1 MKTLRWLAFGLCG
14 VLLSCGGGT
23 IGFTDVVSIPA
34 GNAAGTGYT
43 ATYTVRVTITSAGCA
58 NVAALDVPVV
68 GKVTQVDV
76 VVTQADGAL
85 TLASL
90 DSVTLHGGIQVD
102 SRFEVG
108 GAAVVTV
115 DGADNILR
123 LIHLNANF
131 TDATSF
137 KGTGEERMTG
147 KISTQDVDCT
157 FSFGVDALQKP
168 A

>member
-1 MKTLRWLAFGLCG
+1 MKTLRWLTFGLFG
-14 VLLSCGGGT
+14 IVLSCGGGT
-23 IGFTDVVSIPA
+23 IEFGDVVSIPA
-34 GNAAGTGYT
+34 GNAAGNGYT

-68 GKVTQVDV
+68 GKVSQVDV
-76 VVTQADGAL
+76 VVTQEDGAL

-90 DSVTLHGGIQVD
+90 DSVTLRGGIQID

-115 DGADNILR
+115 EGADNILR
-123 LIHLNANF
+123 MVHLNGNF

-147 KISTQDVDCT
+147 RISTQDVDCT
-157 FSFGVDALQKP
+157 FSFSVDALQKP